1 MNKEFIGFIE
11 KNQLIK
17 PKDEILLAVSGGVDS
32 MVMLNLF
39 SSCGYKFAVAHCNFS
54 LRGADSDFDE
64 QLVVDVC
71 KRMGVK
77 LFTKLFHTEVYAHEH
92 NMSIQVA
99 ARELRYGWFK
109 ELCDEHGYASVAIAH
124 NKNDVAETML
134 INLTRGTGLKGL
146 TGIKP
151 SAKGVIR
158 PLLFA
163 FRKQIEEYAS
173 DKGVEYRND
182 KTNAEVQYAR
192 NRVRHNVITELE
204 KINPVVV
211 DNLYAT
217 SLFLSETWGAIEAMN
232 AEHREQIRSEKE
244 NEVYYS
250 IKKLLQYPF
259 HQLFLLEELMV
270 YGFSPPAIQNI
281 KESLLA
287 QSGKTFYADNF
298 QLIRDRDYLI
308 LGSNI
313 QKTYKEVLIHS
324 PSDMPELPVPMEF
337 EVIDDVASFKIP
349 KVASAGVFDADKVQ
363 FPLLLR
369 PWRKG
374 DWFIPFGMEG
384 RKKVSDF
391 LIDQKTPIHRK
402 NSIYVLE
409 SDGNIVWVVGHRIDN
424 RYRVNSE
431 SAKALYVKIL
441 G

>member
-1 MNKEFIGFIE
+1 MNKEFISFIE
-11 KNQLIK
+11 KNKLIK
-17 PKDEILLAVSGGVDS
+17 PKDEILVAVSGGVDS

-39 SSCGYKFAVAHCNFS
+39 SSCGYKVAVAHCNFS
-54 LRGADSDFDE
+54 LRGVDSNTDE

-92 NMSIQVA
+92 NISIQVA

-109 ELCDEHGYASVAIAH
+109 ELRDEHGYASVAIAH

-146 TGIKP
+146 TGIRAL
-151 SAKGVIR
+151 AKGVIR

-163 FRKQIEEYAS
+163 FRKQIEAYAF
-173 DKGVEYRND
+173 DNGVEYRND
-182 KTNAEVQYAR
+182 KTNAEVKYAR

-204 KINPVVV
+204 KINPGVV
-211 DNLYAT
+211 DNLYGT
-217 SLFLSETWGAIEAMN
+217 SLFLSETWRAIETMN
-232 AEHREQIRSEKE
+232 AEHRGQICSEKG

-250 IKKLLQYPF
+250 IKGLLEYPF
-259 HQLFLLEELMV
+259 HQLFLLEELV
-270 YGFSPPAIQNI
+270 GYGFSPSDVQDI

-287 QSGKTFYADNF
+287 QSGKTFYADSYL
-298 QLIRDRDYLI
+298 LIRDRDYLI
-308 LGSNI
+308 LGPNI
-313 QKTYKEVLIHS
+313 QKNYNEVSIDS
-324 PSDMPELPVPMEF
+324 PSDVPELPIPLEF
-337 EVIDDVASFKIP
+337 EVIDDIASFKIP
-349 KVASAGVFDADKVQ
+349 KVASVGVFDADKVQ

-369 PWRKG
+369 PWHKG
-374 DWFIPFGMEG
+374 DWFVPFGMEG

-391 LIDQKTPIHRK
+391 LIDQKIPIHHK

-424 RYRVNSE
+424 RYRVNPE
-431 SAKALYVKIL
+431 STKALYVKIV

>member
-1 MNKEFIGFIE
+1 MNKEFISFIE

-54 LRGADSDFDE
+54 LRGADSDSDE

-92 NMSIQVA
+92 KISIQVA

-151 SAKGVIR
+151 LTNGVIR

-163 FRKQIEEYAS
+163 FRKQIEEYAF

-182 KTNAEVQYAR
+182 KTNVEVEYAR
-192 NRVRHNVITELE
+192 NRIRHNVITELE
-204 KINPVVV
+204 KINSGVV
-211 DNLYAT
+211 DNLYDT
-217 SLFLSETWGAIEAMN
+217 SLFLSETWSAIEAMN
-232 AEHREQIRSEKE
+232 AEHREQIRSEKG

-250 IKKLLQYPF
+250 IKKLLEYPF
-259 HQLFLLEELMV
+259 HQLFLLEELME
-270 YGFSPPAIQNI
+270 YGFSPSAIQDI

-287 QSGKTFYADNF
+287 QSGKTFYTDNYL
-298 QLIRDRDYLI
+298 LIRDRDYLI

-313 QKTYKEVLIHS
+313 QKSYNEVLIDS
-324 PSDMPELPVPMEF
+324 LNDIPELPIPMEF

-391 LIDQKTPIHRK
+391 LIDQKIPIHRK
-402 NSIYVLE
+402 SSVFVLE
-409 SDGNIVWVVGHRIDN
+409 SDGNIVWVVSH
-424 RYRVNSE
+424 
-431 SAKALYVKIL
+431 
-441 G
+441 

>member
-1 MNKEFIGFIE
+1 MNKEFISFIE

-54 LRGADSDFDE
+54 LRGADSDSDE

-92 NMSIQVA
+92 KISIQVA

-151 SAKGVIR
+151 LTNGVIR

-163 FRKQIEEYAS
+163 FRKQIEEYAF

-182 KTNAEVQYAR
+182 KTNVEVEYAR
-192 NRVRHNVITELE
+192 NRIRHNVITELE
-204 KINPVVV
+204 KINSGVV
-211 DNLYAT
+211 DNLYDT
-217 SLFLSETWGAIEAMN
+217 SLFLSETWSAIEAMN
-232 AEHREQIRSEKE
+232 AEHREQIRSEKG

-250 IKKLLQYPF
+250 IKKLLEYPF
-259 HQLFLLEELMV
+259 HQLFLLEELME
-270 YGFSPPAIQNI
+270 YGFSPSAIQDI

-287 QSGKTFYADNF
+287 QSGKTFYTDNYL
-298 QLIRDRDYLI
+298 LIRDRDYLI

-313 QKTYKEVLIHS
+313 QKSYNEVLIDS
-324 PSDMPELPVPMEF
+324 LNDIPELPIPMEF

-391 LIDQKTPIHRK
+391 LIDQKIPIHRK
-402 NSIYVLE
+402 SSVFVLE
-409 SDGNIVWVVGHRIDN
+409 SDGNIVWVVSHRIDN

-431 SAKALYVKIL
+431 SAKVLHVKIR

>member
-1 MNKEFIGFIE
+1 MNKEFISFIE

-54 LRGADSDFDE
+54 LRGADSDSDE

-109 ELCDEHGYASVAIAH
+109 ALCDEHGYASVAIAH

-146 TGIKP
+146 TGIKA

-163 FRKQIEEYAS
+163 FRKHIEKYAF

-182 KTNAEVQYAR
+182 KTNVEVEYAR
-192 NRVRHNVITELE
+192 NRIRHNVITELE
-204 KINPVVV
+204 KINPGVV
-211 DNLYAT
+211 DNLYGT
-217 SLFLSETWGAIEAMN
+217 SLFLSETWSAIEAMN
-232 AEHREQIRSEKE
+232 AEHREQIRSEKG
-244 NEVYYS
+244 NEVCYS
-250 IKKLLQYPF
+250 IKKLLEYPF
-259 HQLFLLEELMV
+259 HQLFLLEELIE
-270 YGFSPPAIQNI
+270 YGFSPSAIQDI
-281 KESLLA
+281 KESLLT
-287 QSGKTFYADNF
+287 QSGKTFYADNYL
-298 QLIRDRDYLI
+298 LIRDRDYLI

-313 QKTYKEVLIHS
+313 QKSYNEVLIDN
-324 PSDMPELPVPMEF
+324 PSDMPELPIPMEF

-391 LIDQKTPIHRK
+391 LIDQKIPIHRK
-402 NSIYVLE
+402 SSVFVLE

-431 SAKALYVKIL
+431 SSKALHVKIR